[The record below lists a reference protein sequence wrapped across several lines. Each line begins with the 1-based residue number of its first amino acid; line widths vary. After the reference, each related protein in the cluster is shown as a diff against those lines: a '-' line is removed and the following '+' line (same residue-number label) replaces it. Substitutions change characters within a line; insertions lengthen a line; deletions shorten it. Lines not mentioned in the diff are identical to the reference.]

1 MPVDAGNW
9 TLGFVLGAIVVAV
22 VVVVVVTIIAL
33 ATRIRNQVRTVIADL
48 ERARDHTAPL
58 WDVRATNVV
67 AADLRDRLVA
77 FGGGDGRESEG
88 AR

>member
-1 MPVDAGNW
+1 MPVDSGNW
-9 TLGFVLGAIVVAV
+9 TLGFVIGAV
-22 VVVVVVTIIAL
+22 VVVVVVAVVVTIIAL
-33 ATRIRNQVRTVIADL
+33 ATRIRNQARTVIADL

-58 WDVRATNVV
+58 WDVRTTNVV

-77 FGGGDGRESEG
+77 FGAADGREAEE